1 MSRVAKL
8 FKRLRSE
15 RRCGVIAYITCGDP
29 DVGTTL
35 YDLATDPRQSK
46 PFRDVALE
54 RRFHAGIARELRA
67 HDAPPEI
74 YGRYGILTQTARAAT
89 TEEEAL

>member
-1 MSRVAKL
+1 MPVMRIDALKDARRIPMHDN
-8 FKRLRSE
+8 KRFE
-15 RRCGVIAYITCGDP
+15 P

-35 YDLATDPRQSK
+35 YDLATDPRQQK
-46 PFRDVALE
+46 PFRDEALE
-54 RRFHAGIARELRA
+54 RRFHEGIAHELRA

-74 YGRYGILTQTARAAT
+74 YGRYGIRVKNAQAAT